1 MELTVTIMMIPPHRV
16 YRWFRLPTEDSRM
29 KAAISPL
36 GSPWLRSEAKVPE
49 RADRHNGGYA
59 NQIGCQ

>member
-29 KAAISPL
+29 KAAISPP
-36 GSPWLRSEAKVPE
+36 GITMAAIGGESPRT
-49 RADRHNGGYA
+49 R
-59 NQIGCQ
+59 